1 MMRMFHGVET
11 RTAEL
16 GHCQTASTI
25 RTPKLSTAA
34 EKMVSQAM
42 K

>member
-1 MMRMFHGVET
+1 MTRTFHGVET
-11 RTAEL
+11 RIGEL
-16 GHCQTASTI
+16 GHCQTASTT

-34 EKMVSQAM
+34 AKMDSQAM